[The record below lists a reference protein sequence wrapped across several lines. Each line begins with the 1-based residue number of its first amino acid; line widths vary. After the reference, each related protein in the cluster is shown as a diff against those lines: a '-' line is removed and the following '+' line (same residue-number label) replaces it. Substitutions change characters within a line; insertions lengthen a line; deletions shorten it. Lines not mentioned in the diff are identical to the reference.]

1 MLTAET
7 EMIKMIKLF
16 AQETKG
22 YRLASILSPL
32 LILVEVL
39 MEVQIPLTMATM
51 VDEGI
56 IGGAGMPFILNAG
69 LKMICMATISLL
81 SGAGAARFAAKAGMG
96 FGANIREAVFGKI
109 QDFSFANIDK
119 FSTPSLITR
128 MTTDVNTVQMAYT
141 MIIRIFVRA
150 PLMFAM
156 AFYYSIKIN
165 SRLALIFA
173 VAAPIIVAFVI
184 FMGTLAMPRFKR
196 MLSKVDALNSSVQE
210 NLIGMRVIKAF
221 VRATHEKEKF
231 KISNDDLKNASIAAE
246 KLLIIANPFMQLA
259 VYCCIIAVLWFGG
272 KLVIGGTMET
282 GELTAFITYVNQIL
296 MSLMMISMIF
306 VMAVM
311 SRASLMRVVEVLKE
325 TPEISDADADPSL
338 KVENGDIDMENVCF
352 KYKKTGKKNVINN
365 INLHIKSGETI
376 GIIGGTG
383 SAKTTL
389 VQMIPRLYDVTEGVV
404 KVGGRPVSDYTLKN
418 LRDSVAMVLQVNLL
432 FSGTIEDNL
441 RWGNPDATTEEIE
454 NACKVAQAHE
464 FITSFPDGYQTD
476 LGQGGVNLSGGQ
488 KQRLCIA
495 RALLKSP
502 KVLILDDS
510 TSAVDTATD
519 AKIREGFKRRH
530 GDITTIIVAQR
541 ISSVE
546 HADKIIVL
554 DDGEINAVG
563 THEELLGTNEIYT
576 EVYKS
581 QQEGSVA

>member
-1 MLTAET
+1 
-7 EMIKMIKLF
+7 MIKMLKTVIK
-16 AQETKG
+16 QTKG

-32 LILVEVL
+32 LILVEVY
-39 MEVQIPLTMATM
+39 MEVQLPFVMAEM
-51 VDEGI
+51 VDSGVS
-56 IGGAGMPFILNAG
+56 GGAGLGFVVKEG
-69 LKMICMATISLL
+69 LKMVLMALIALA

-96 FGANIREAVFGKI
+96 FGANMRSAVFAKI

-141 MIIRIFVRA
+141 MIVRIVVRS
-150 PLMFAM
+150 PLMLVMAFFYAHRLNSTLSKVFVIAAPVLLVLLLAM
-156 AFYYSIKIN
+156 AI
-165 SRLALIFA
+165 LAL
-173 VAAPIIVAFVI
+173 
-184 FMGTLAMPRFKR
+184 PRFKTL
-196 MLSKVDALNSSVQE
+196 MKKVDALNSSVQE
-210 NLIGMRVIKAF
+210 TLIGMRVIKAF
-221 VRATHEKEKF
+221 VRAKHEKEKF
-231 KISNDDLKNASIAAE
+231 RISNDELRDASIAAE
-246 KLLIIANPFMQLA
+246 KLLILSNPFMQLT
-259 VYCCIIAVLWFGG
+259 VYSCIIAIFWFGG
-272 KLVIGGTMET
+272 NLVIESKMTVSD
-282 GELTAFITYVNQIL
+282 LAAFITYVNQIL

-306 VMAVM
+306 AMAVM
-311 SRASLMRVVEVLKE
+311 SRASLTRVAEAIREV
-325 TPEISDADADPSL
+325 PEISDDGADPEL
-338 KVENGDIDMENVCF
+338 KVANGDIDMENVCF
-352 KYKKTGKKNVINN
+352 KYKKNGKKNVIDN

-432 FSGTIEDNL
+432 FSGTIEENL
-441 RWGNPDATTEEIE
+441 RWGKADATREEIE
-454 NACKVAQAHE
+454 NACKIAQAHD
-464 FITSFPDGYQTD
+464 FITSFPEGYETN

-502 KVLILDDS
+502 KVIILDDS

-519 AKIREGFKRRH
+519 AKIREGFRANHSDVTK
-530 GDITTIIVAQR
+530 IIVAQR
-541 ISSVE
+541 ISSVQ
-546 HADKIIVL
+546 HADRIIVL
-554 DDGEINAVG
+554 DDGKINAIG
-563 THEELLGTNEIYT
+563 SHEELLGTNEIYT

>member
-1 MLTAET
+1 
-7 EMIKMIKLF
+7 MIKMLKLL
-16 AQETKG
+16 AKETKG
-22 YRLASILSPL
+22 VRLASILSPL

-39 MEVQIPLTMATM
+39 MEVQIPFAMADM
-51 VDEGI
+51 VDKGI
-56 IGGAGMPFILNAG
+56 LGGAGIDFIVKEG
-69 LKMICMATISLL
+69 IKMVVMAIVSLI
-81 SGAGAARFAAKAGMG
+81 SGAAAARFAAVAGMG
-96 FGANIREAVFGKI
+96 FGANLRRAVFNKI
-109 QDFSFANIDK
+109 QDFSFANIDR

-128 MTTDVNTVQMAYT
+128 MTTDVNTIQMAYT
-141 MIIRIFVRA
+141 MVIRMFVRS
-150 PLMFAM
+150 PLMFSM
-156 AFYYSIKIN
+156 AIYYAYKIN
-165 SRLALIFA
+165 SKLSLIFL
-173 VAAPIIVAFVI
+173 VAAPIIMIVI
-184 FMGTLAMPRFKR
+184 GLMGSIALPRFKR
-196 MLSKVDALNSSVQE
+196 MLTKFDKLNSSIQE
-210 NLIGMRVIKAF
+210 NLIGVRVIKAF
-221 VRATHEKEKF
+221 VRAKHEKEKF
-231 KISNDDLKNASIAAE
+231 KMSNDDLKNASIAAE
-246 KLLIIANPFMQLA
+246 KILILTNPLMQFA
-259 VYCCIIAVLWFGG
+259 IYGCIIAVLWVGG
-272 KLVIGGTMET
+272 RFVIGGVMQP
-282 GELTAFITYVNQIL
+282 GDLTAFITYNNQIL

-311 SRASLMRVVEVLKE
+311 SRASFNRVAEVL
-325 TPEISDADADPSL
+325 TEIPDINDSKADPSL
-338 KVENGDIDMENVCF
+338 KPENGDIDMDGVCF

-404 KVGGRPVSDYTLKN
+404 KVGGRPVADYTLRN

-432 FSGTIEDNL
+432 FSGTIEENL
-441 RWGNPDATTEEIE
+441 RWGNENAAEEEII
-454 NACKVAQAHE
+454 NACKIAQAHDFVE
-464 FITSFPDGYQTD
+464 SFPDGYHTY

-519 AKIREGFKRRH
+519 AKIREGFKLNH
-530 GDITTIIVAQR
+530 GDVTTIIVAQR

-546 HADKIIVL
+546 HADRIIVL
-554 DDGEINAVG
+554 DDGEINAIG
-563 THEELLGTNEIYT
+563 SHEELLGTNEIYT